1 PQEKSAHYPVVLLK
15 NGALG
20 KIGVDAVDPDE
31 FALLLQRNRENI
43 ITAGDLILSGY
54 FPIMPVEGGLTYSPY
69 LDIIRFD
76 RALGDAYKV
85 QSPADKN
92 TIIKLL
98 KGGQD

>member
-1 PQEKSAHYPVVLLK
+1 
-15 NGALG
+15 
-20 KIGVDAVDPDE
+20 
-31 FALLLQRNRENI
+31 
-43 ITAGDLILSGY
+43 
-54 FPIMPVEGGLTYSPY
+54 LTYSPY

-76 RALGDAYKV
+76 RALGNAYKV

>member
-1 PQEKSAHYPVVLLK
+1 
-15 NGALG
+15 
-20 KIGVDAVDPDE
+20 
-31 FALLLQRNRENI
+31 RENI